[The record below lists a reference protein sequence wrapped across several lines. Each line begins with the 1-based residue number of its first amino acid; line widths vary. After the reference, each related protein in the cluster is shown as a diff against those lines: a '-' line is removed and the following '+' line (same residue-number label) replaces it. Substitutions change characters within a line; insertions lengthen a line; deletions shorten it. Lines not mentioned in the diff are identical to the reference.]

1 VRIDSLKPAPLA
13 ALETQEILP
22 VGRQRVPP
30 NTTSLDWGSS
40 ALPALELGQEIDAV
54 VLQLLPGDRLL
65 LELGGQQVE
74 AESPSGLS
82 VGQRLLL
89 RVDELQPQLVLHIT
103 ELEPTI
109 EAEAARLLRTLLPA
123 HADAGALLEHLDS
136 LLQSEESPPIGGAL
150 IKLKEAITMLL
161 SDGAPP
167 TPERLKNLFQDG
179 GIYYEAKLL
188 HAAKEDAQSLR
199 AVAGGDL
206 KGLLL
211 SALKE
216 TEAGAFPAEF
226 KNAISAQLN
235 NLETQQAV
243 NLLAQLDSGAF
254 QFQIPFFT
262 GAGFSTAA
270 LSVERDGKGGK
281 ESRDSVTGGYNLLFL
296 LDLENFGRT
305 RIDAHVTEKQ
315 LRVIFYVDRESS
327 IMLLRQELPS
337 FRETLLAMGYREV
350 LLAATPLKDIPTEK
364 QQRFDA
370 IAVGAPSSIHL
381 LDVKV

>member
-1 VRIDSLKPAPLA
+1 MNREPPALINPRREFADNRVVRIDSLKPAPLA
-13 ALETQEILP
+13 ALETQEILS

-30 NTTSLDWGSS
+30 NTTSLDWGTS

-74 AESPSGLS
+74 AKSPSGLS

-188 HAAKEDAQSLR
+188 H
-199 AVAGGDL
+199 
-206 KGLLL
+206 
-211 SALKE
+211 
-216 TEAGAFPAEF
+216 
-226 KNAISAQLN
+226 
-235 NLETQQAV
+235 
-243 NLLAQLDSGAF
+243 
-254 QFQIPFFT
+254 
-262 GAGFSTAA
+262 
-270 LSVERDGKGGK
+270 
-281 ESRDSVTGGYNLLFL
+281 
-296 LDLENFGRT
+296 
-305 RIDAHVTEKQ
+305 
-315 LRVIFYVDRESS
+315 
-327 IMLLRQELPS
+327 
-337 FRETLLAMGYREV
+337 
-350 LLAATPLKDIPTEK
+350 
-364 QQRFDA
+364 
-370 IAVGAPSSIHL
+370 
-381 LDVKV
+381 